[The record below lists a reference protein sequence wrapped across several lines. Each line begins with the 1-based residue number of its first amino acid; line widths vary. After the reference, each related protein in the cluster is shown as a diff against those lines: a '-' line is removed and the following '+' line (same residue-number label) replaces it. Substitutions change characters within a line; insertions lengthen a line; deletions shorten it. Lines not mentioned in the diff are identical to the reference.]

1 MATSDVLQIIF
12 SGLTIGSIYALMALG
27 FHIVYITIKNLNFA
41 YGMFVVQG
49 GLIGYTLVTQ
59 LQLHFSIA
67 LPLIV
72 VIGGLAGFLFER
84 IVVRPIFNRPIL
96 VFIICTLA
104 IGEVIENGTSLFWGA
119 EALPVQV
126 FTNNVPLNLSGLK
139 IFSQNLWIIGLTI
152 LTVAGIKIYFNFT
165 LAGKAMR
172 AAANNRW
179 AAKLCGINPLKV
191 SCFSFISSL
200 ALGFLAGMIISP
212 LTFAGGFVGIH
223 YTVKGFTGAILGGMA
238 SSTGSI
244 LGGLVLGIIEVL
256 LKGFVTTRF
265 TDGFIMLILLLLLL
279 VRPEGLFKVEGE
291 E

>member
-1 MATSDVLQIIF
+1 MVTNDVLQILF

-27 FHIVYITIKNLNFA
+27 FHIVYVTIKNLNFA
-41 YGMFVVQG
+41 YGMFVAQG

-59 LQLHFSIA
+59 LQLHFYVA
-67 LPLIV
+67 LPLIL
-72 VIGGLAGFLFER
+72 VIGGLTGFFFER
-84 IVVRPIFNRPIL
+84 IVVRPVFNRSIL

-104 IGEVIENGTSLFWGA
+104 IGELIENATSLFWGA

-139 IFSQNLWIIGLTI
+139 IFPQNLWIIGLTI
-152 LTVAGIKIYFNFT
+152 LAVAGIKIYFNCT

-179 AAKLCGINPLKV
+179 AAKLCGITPLKV
-191 SCFSFISSL
+191 SSFSFISSL

-244 LGGLVLGIIEVL
+244 LGGLLLGIIEVS

-265 TDGFIMLILLLLLL
+265 TDGFIMLILLFLLL
-279 VRPEGLFKVEGE
+279 VRPAGLIRVEGE